1 MAVKKSF
8 SNEIVDAD
16 YFLEMPGTAKFLY
29 FYLGMHTDSKGFTNA
44 PKNLTKIAGC
54 NPGDLELLIEKG
66 YVKPTEDGVQVLLK

>member
-1 MAVKKSF
+1 MSNRRMF
-8 SNEIVDAD
+8 SNDIVDTD
-16 YFLEMPGTAKFLY
+16 CFLEMPGTAKFLY

-66 YVKPTEDGVQVLLK
+66 YVKPTEDGVQVFLK